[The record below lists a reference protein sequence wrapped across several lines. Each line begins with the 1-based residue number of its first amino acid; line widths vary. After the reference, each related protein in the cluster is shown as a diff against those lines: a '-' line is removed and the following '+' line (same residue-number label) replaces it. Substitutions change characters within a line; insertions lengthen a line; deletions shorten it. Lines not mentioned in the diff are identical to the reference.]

1 MQIHTAKIKLS
12 KKNKGTTLVE
22 MLFIIAV
29 SAMILPVATKLYVI
43 TLREIPIAQKLM
55 MTNSDKN
62 AVLHNIQQD
71 VETSQEILTA
81 FAQYKTDANNL
92 LIKTN
97 NKTVTLYRIEKDA
110 IDKIILSENTSL
122 SIDKRSI
129 PNARISFTP
138 LTRNNKIYAVEV
150 SSYIEQK
157 LSGRTDKKMKMKNL
171 YFVNSMQ
178 KELYK

>member
-22 MLFIIAV
+22 MLFVITVSALIWPAV
-29 SAMILPVATKLYVI
+29 SKLYVI

-71 VETSQEILTA
+71 VETSPEILTA

-110 IDKIILSENTSL
+110 VDKIIRL
-122 SIDKRSI
+122 
-129 PNARISFTP
+129 
-138 LTRNNKIYAVEV
+138 
-150 SSYIEQK
+150 
-157 LSGRTDKKMKMKNL
+157 
-171 YFVNSMQ
+171 
-178 KELYK
+178 